1 MATPKFPVV
10 TPSFHSVLKQRVN
23 QYFQEKHIAPTGG
36 WRLLT
41 KGLLLFSLLATTY
54 LVLLIVQP
62 PTFWAMLLCALL
74 GLLIATI
81 GFNIMHDGSHGSFS
95 KYAFINK
102 LAALTLNMLGGSAF
116 MWNQKHNVIHH
127 AYTNV
132 HDVDDDLDAGFL
144 MRMSKHQPKLAIHR
158 VQHLY
163 FWVLYSLLYLFW
175 IFYSDFGKYFK
186 GRIGS
191 VPLKKM
197 SLKDHLS
204 FWTGK
209 ILFAL
214 VFMII
219 PIYTF
224 GFVNWLIGFLVMTT
238 VSGFVL
244 SIVFQLA
251 HTVQDTIFPV
261 ADDVTGK
268 MEDEWA
274 VHQLK
279 TTANFATR
287 NKVVSWLVGGLNFQ
301 VEHHLFPRISH
312 IHYPEINKI
321 VKQACAE
328 FNVPY
333 IEYRTMGKAIKS
345 HVNYLRSLGT
355 AAA

>member
-1 MATPKFPVV
+1 MATPKFPHV

-23 QYFQEKHIAPTGG
+23 QYFQENNISPTGG
-36 WRLLT
+36 WRLFT
-41 KGLLLFSLLATTY
+41 KGLLLFSLLLTTY
-54 LVLLIVQP
+54 VALLIVQP
-62 PTFWAMLLCALL
+62 ATLWAMLLCALM

-95 KYAFINK
+95 KYGFINK

-144 MRMSKHQPKLAIHR
+144 MRMSKHQPKLGIHR
-158 VQHLY
+158 LQHVY
-163 FWVLYSLLYLFW
+163 FWVLYALLYLFW
-175 IFYSDFGKYFK
+175 IFYSDFKKYFTGK
-186 GRIGS
+186 IGS

-204 FWTGK
+204 FWLGK
-209 ILFAL
+209 TLFAM

-219 PIYTF
+219 PIATF

-238 VSGFVL
+238 VSGLVL

-251 HTVQDTIFPV
+251 HTVEETSFPL
-261 ADDVTGK
+261 ADEVTGK

-287 NKVVSWLVGGLNFQ
+287 SRVVSWLVGGLNFQ

-312 IHYPEINKI
+312 IHYPAINKI
-321 VKQACAE
+321 VKKACAE

-333 IEYRTMGKAIKS
+333 IEYKTMGKAIIS
-345 HVNYLRSLGT
+345 HVSYLRMLGT
-355 AAA
+355 AA

>member
-10 TPSFHSVLKQRVN
+10 TPSFHSVLKERVN
-23 QYFQEKHIAPTGG
+23 QYFEERKISTAGG
-36 WRLLT
+36 WRLMS
-41 KGLLLFSLLATTY
+41 KGIILVGVLVASY
-54 LVLLIVQP
+54 LVLVLAQP
-62 PTFWAMLLCALL
+62 SALPALLLCALM
-74 GLLIATI
+74 GLTIAAI

-102 LAALTLNMLGGSAF
+102 LAALTLNILGGSAI
-116 MWNQKHNVIHH
+116 MWSQKHCVIHH

-144 MRMSKHQPKLAIHR
+144 LRLSAHQPKLGIHR
-158 VQHLY
+158 LQHIY

-186 GRIGS
+186 RRIGT

-204 FWTGK
+204 FWAGK
-209 ILFAL
+209 VLFAL
-214 VFMII
+214 VFMVI
-219 PIYTF
+219 PIWQF
-224 GFVNWLIGFLVMTT
+224 SFLSWMVGFLVMTT
-238 VSGFVL
+238 LSGLVL

-251 HTVQDTIFPV
+251 HTVQDTSFPL
-261 ADDVTGK
+261 ANETTGK

-287 NKVVSWLVGGLNFQ
+287 SRVVSWLVGGLNFQ

-312 IHYPEINKI
+312 IHYPAINKI
-321 VKQACAE
+321 VKQACQE

-333 IEYRTMGKAIKS
+333 IEYRTVFKAIAS
-345 HVNYLRSLGT
+345 HVLYLRSVGQ
-355 AAA
+355 AA

>member
-1 MATPKFPVV
+1 MSVTPKFPQV

-23 QYFQEKHIAPTGG
+23 RYFEENNITPTGG
-36 WRLLT
+36 WRLFT
-41 KGLLLFSLLATTY
+41 KAILLFGMLTAAY
-54 LVLLIVQP
+54 LVLILVQP
-62 PTFWAMLLCALL
+62 ATPYALALCTLI
-74 GLLIATI
+74 GLLIAAI

-102 LAALTLNMLGGSAF
+102 LAALTLNLLGGSAF

-144 MRMSKHQPKLAIHR
+144 MRMSEHQPRLAIHR
-158 VQHLY
+158 LQHLY
-163 FWVLYSLLYLFW
+163 FWVLYSILYLFW
-175 IFYSDFGKYFK
+175 VFYSDFGKYFK
-186 GRIGS
+186 GRIGT

-197 SLKDHLS
+197 ALKDHIS

-209 ILFAL
+209 ALFAL

-219 PIYTF
+219 PISQF
-224 GFVNWLIGFLVMTT
+224 GFVNWLLGFLLMTT

-251 HTVQDTIFPV
+251 HTVQDTHFPL
-261 ADDVTGK
+261 ANEAGK

-287 NKVVSWLVGGLNFQ
+287 NRIISWLVGGLNFQ

-312 IHYPEINKI
+312 IHYPAINKI

-333 IEYRTMGKAIKS
+333 IEYRTMRRAIWS
-345 HVNYLRSLGT
+345 HVSYLRALGR
-355 AAA
+355 A